1 MNHTLLNNQ
10 ERARQLRI
18 RVENIT
24 ILLLVVF
31 SFFLFLLTFFPFSRI
46 SKAMQGSFEMGR
58 MVQRAFSIVLF
69 VLSLQLW
76 KRKRN
81 AWTIAVGIFVLNFLR
96 GLIGMGHPLH
106 NGIMILDLFLFILFF
121 ITRKDFCC
129 PAGRGNRRQ
138 TLLLALFA
146 IIGVL
151 INVGITWHYMR
162 LGTADGASVSFAD
175 SFTQGISMIFGMGSL
190 PASMAEHHGT
200 EFVLFW
206 FSWGCILAAILCA
219 VRPWIQKQAHGSQEI
234 QHARTLLNLYSQ
246 NPCSYLALEDDK
258 CLYFGHSVDG
268 VLPYGTVGDT
278 IVVNGDPVCRDED
291 FPALL
296 AEFKEFCQN
305 SAHNIFFLELT
316 DYYLREYEKQGF
328 GLVKSGEEA
337 RFKLADY
344 EISGK
349 KGAKMRMNINHA
361 TKAGVTV
368 HEYKVLEKRDP
379 ALDREFD
386 RITDEWLD
394 GKKSGMLQFTMG
406 TVGLENPMDKRYF
419 YALNSDGKMVAF
431 IVFVPFLGK
440 NGYMADVTRHGK
452 DAPSGVMETIIYEA
466 FQVFKEEG
474 IGYGS
479 LGVAPL
485 AGLSAESKNPM
496 ERLLQFIYDHLNAC
510 YGFRDLYRA
519 KEKYSPTEWVPSYYA
534 YLPKYPTPSM
544 LYAAVEI
551 QNPHGI
557 RGYIL
562 TFLKGELHKWK
573 K

>member
-24 ILLLVVF
+24 ILLLAVF

-190 PASMAEHHGT
+190 PASMADRHGT
-200 EFVLFW
+200 VFVLFW

-219 VRPWIQKQAHGSQEI
+219 LHPWLQDQAHGVQEI
-234 QHARTLLNLYSQ
+234 QHARIHVPTWRWKMTNVCISVILSMECFLMEPSEIPLL
-246 NPCSYLALEDDK
+246 
-258 CLYFGHSVDG
+258 
-268 VLPYGTVGDT
+268 
-278 IVVNGDPVCRDED
+278 
-291 FPALL
+291 
-296 AEFKEFCQN
+296 
-305 SAHNIFFLELT
+305 
-316 DYYLREYEKQGF
+316 
-328 GLVKSGEEA
+328 
-337 RFKLADY
+337 
-344 EISGK
+344 
-349 KGAKMRMNINHA
+349 
-361 TKAGVTV
+361 
-368 HEYKVLEKRDP
+368 
-379 ALDREFD
+379 
-386 RITDEWLD
+386 
-394 GKKSGMLQFTMG
+394 
-406 TVGLENPMDKRYF
+406 
-419 YALNSDGKMVAF
+419 
-431 IVFVPFLGK
+431 
-440 NGYMADVTRHGK
+440 
-452 DAPSGVMETIIYEA
+452 
-466 FQVFKEEG
+466 
-474 IGYGS
+474 
-479 LGVAPL
+479 
-485 AGLSAESKNPM
+485 
-496 ERLLQFIYDHLNAC
+496 
-510 YGFRDLYRA
+510 
-519 KEKYSPTEWVPSYYA
+519 
-534 YLPKYPTPSM
+534 
-544 LYAAVEI
+544 
-551 QNPHGI
+551 
-557 RGYIL
+557 
-562 TFLKGELHKWK
+562 
-573 K
+573 